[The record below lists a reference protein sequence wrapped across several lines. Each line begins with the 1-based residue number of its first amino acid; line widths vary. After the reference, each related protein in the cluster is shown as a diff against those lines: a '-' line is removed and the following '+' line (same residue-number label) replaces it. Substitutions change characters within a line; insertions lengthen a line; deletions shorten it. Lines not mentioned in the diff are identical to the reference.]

1 MKHQEMLMHLL
12 NQKVWSIAKPL
23 IQAKN
28 VKQVLKKRKKTKLS
42 IFSFLPIILIE
53 KKQNKTKTKKT
64 TQIPVIKRC
73 LRRFRKWILYAE
85 GG

>member
-28 VKQVLKKRKKTKLS
+28 VKQVLKKRKKTETFN
-42 IFSFLPIILIE
+42 IFFSSNNFNRE
-53 KKQNKTKTKKT
+53 KAKQNENKENNSDSSYQAMSKK
-64 TQIPVIKRC
+64 IP
-73 LRRFRKWILYAE
+73 
-85 GG
+85 